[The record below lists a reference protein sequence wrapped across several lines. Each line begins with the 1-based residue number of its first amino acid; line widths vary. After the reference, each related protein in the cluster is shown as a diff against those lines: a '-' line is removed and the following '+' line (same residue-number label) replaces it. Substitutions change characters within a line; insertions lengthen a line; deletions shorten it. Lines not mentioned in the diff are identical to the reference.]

1 MKQIIEFFD
10 RSYIINLQDR
20 VDRRHQVEKSFI
32 VWVLLFRNQNISF
45 TRPSRPVD
53 KGNFHDI
60 GVRGCYMSHLKV
72 LKWPKWNRLECTYI

>member
-20 VDRRHQVEKSFI
+20 VDRRRQVEKEFYRLGI
-32 VWVLLFRNQNISF
+32 TIPNQKIKF
-45 TRPSRPVD
+45 YPAVRPVD

-72 LKWPKWNRLECTYI
+72 LELAQKSS